1 MKRYLILLFIFIQG
15 LVFSATK
22 TLSDIKTLKFDVV
35 EKTNIKSK
43 KREISYKIDFILPN
57 KIKKEVTAPELNKGE
72 IYIYDYFKLLI
83 SSFQMQFNNPIFS
96 STFPRITFLDIIF
109 YIVLLFVA

>member
-15 LVFSATK
+15 LVFSTTK

-43 KREISYKIDFILPN
+43 NTWRKWKT
-57 KIKKEVTAPELNKGE
+57 IK
-72 IYIYDYFKLLI
+72 
-83 SSFQMQFNNPIFS
+83 
-96 STFPRITFLDIIF
+96 TFRNERKYNL
-109 YIVLLFVA
+109 